1 MTNQIDAISQIEE
14 AYEYMLAYAAQ
25 GRTTEGAGPG
35 GASIRDFLTNFLKG
49 AKILETWVENTGAI
63 VPEVKDE
70 YRKASSLIIG
80 VISMML
86 EKDNIS
92 SEMVDNANALMATRH
107 YLTLVFFLDKMYLE
121 S

>member
-1 MTNQIDAISQIEE
+1 MTDQSNAISQIEE

-25 GRTTEGAGPG
+25 GKSTEGAGPG
-35 GASIRDFLTNFLKG
+35 GASIRDFLANFLKG
-49 AKILETWVENTGAI
+49 AKILEAWVEGVSA
-63 VPEVKDE
+63 VAPEVKDE
-70 YRKASSLIIG
+70 YLKASSLVTG
-80 VISMML
+80 VINMML

-92 SEMVDNANALMATRH
+92 SEIVDNANALMATRH